1 MKKIAVVC
9 AGFALALGASMAH
22 ATKPGNN
29 GGGNG
34 GCGVGQ
40 TTNGCGG
47 SGSNTATGGAGGN
60 GYGGTGVGVGVGIGQ
75 GGAGGAGG
83 QGGQGGQGGSV
94 LGSGNSSNV
103 NANTN
108 KQAQGQM
115 QGQQQGQAQSSK
127 NANRNDNRSQ
137 ATGGNSNA
145 TGGASHA
152 SNSNSNA
159 NSGNNSDQSV
169 TVNGDSYDAPRIPVA
184 TAYAPNIAP
193 TAVCM
198 GSTSAGGQGM
208 TFGVSFGTSW
218 TDDNCM
224 LLEQVRTVATVIG
237 DKEIA
242 AEMMCDVKA
251 YAAARARAGK
261 PCGQAQVAAA
271 TTPAQAVGVA
281 ESHQPKYVAS
291 APIVVSPVAPRIER
305 FRVTVDGLQP
315 L

>member
-1 MKKIAVVC
+1 MKKIVVVC
-9 AGFALALGASMAH
+9 AGFALALAAGMSH

-47 SGSNTATGGAGGN
+47 SPGSNTATGGAGGN
-60 GYGGTGVGVGVGIGQ
+60 GYGGTGVGIGVGVGIGQ

-83 QGGQGGQGGSV
+83 QGGQGGRGGEGGSV
-94 LGSGNSSNV
+94 WGSGNSSNV
-103 NANTN
+103 NANT
-108 KQAQGQM
+108 
-115 QGQQQGQAQSSK
+115 QGQQQGQAQSSR
-127 NANRNDNRSQ
+127 NSNRNDNRSS
-137 ATGGNSNA
+137 ATGGNGYA
-145 TGGASHA
+145 
-152 SNSNSNA
+152 SNA
-159 NSGNNSDQSV
+159 NSNENHGNNSNQSV
-169 TVNGDSYDAPRIPVA
+169 TVQGDSYDAPRIPVA

-208 TFGVSFGTSW
+208 TFGISFGTSW

-271 TTPAQAVGVA
+271 PAPVQSAPFAV
-281 ESHQPKYVAS
+281 EQHQPKYVAS